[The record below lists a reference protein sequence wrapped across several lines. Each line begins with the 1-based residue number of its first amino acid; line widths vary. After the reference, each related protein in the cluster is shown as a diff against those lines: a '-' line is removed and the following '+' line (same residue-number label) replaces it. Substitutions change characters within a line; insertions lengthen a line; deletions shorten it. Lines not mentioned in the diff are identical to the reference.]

1 MAAAA
6 AGYEYRI
13 RFGGALQLQYA
24 EDAGEAFVRAGE
36 ARVEGASVHNL
47 DGPVAS
53 VEEIVAAIEAAEP
66 GARITHGEDPLP
78 FPPEVD
84 SSTFTDLI
92 GGPTARPLT
101 EGVAESIERFRE
113 A

>member
-1 MAAAA
+1 VA
-6 AGYEYRI
+6 
-13 RFGGALQLQYA
+13 
-24 EDAGEAFVRAGE
+24 DAGEAFVRASE
-36 ARVEGASVHNL
+36 VRADRASVHNL

-66 GARITHGEDPLP
+66 GAQITHGQDPLP

-84 SSTFTDLI
+84 STSFIDLV
-92 GGPTARPLT
+92 GGPTARPL
-101 EGVAESIERFRE
+101 EQGVAESIERFG